1 MSTENKKNTPRKPFT
16 VSQKMQL
23 AVFPLMLADM
33 FKLLYK
39 SCNVEV
45 RGREHVDAALSAHGR
60 CHMAIWHEAMAVA
73 GCFYGGHDYTTMTSQ
88 SFDGEFA
95 ARVIKRWRIGAARGS
110 SSRGGSD
117 ALAVMEEAARHARI
131 TGFTLDGPQGP
142 RYVAKPGMA
151 ILSARTG
158 LPVVPN
164 IFAFEKAWRFNSW
177 DRFPLQKPFS
187 KIYCVYGEAIPP
199 AEDDSPE
206 AVEVARFALESRMNE
221 LLTDLHKEMKL
232 A

>member
-1 MSTENKKNTPRKPFT
+1 
-16 VSQKMQL
+16 MQL
-23 AVFPLMLADM
+23 AVLPVMLADI

-39 SCNVEV
+39 TCPLEV
-45 RGREHVDAALSAHGR
+45 RGVHHKDKVLEEHGR

-88 SFDGEFA
+88 SYDGEFA

-117 ALAVMEEAARHARI
+117 ALSTMFEAAQEARI
-131 TGFTLDGPQGP
+131 TGFTLDGPRGP

-151 ILSARTG
+151 VLSARTG
-158 LPVVPN
+158 LPVIPN
-164 IFAFEKAWRFNSW
+164 IFAFEKAWRLNSW
-177 DRFPLQKPFS
+177 DRFPIQKPFS
-187 KIYCVYGEAIPP
+187 RIYCVYGEAIPAP
-199 AEDDSPE
+199 VDDSPE
-206 AVEVARFALESRMNE
+206 AIEEARFALELRMNE
-221 LLTDLHKEMKL
+221 ILVDLHKEMKL

>member
-1 MSTENKKNTPRKPFT
+1 MTEKKRTPRKPFT
-16 VSQKMQL
+16 FSQRLQL
-23 AVFPLMLADM
+23 AVFPIMLADI

-39 SCNVEV
+39 SCPLEV
-45 RGREHVDAALSAHGR
+45 RGARYKEEVLAEHGR

-73 GCFYGGHDYTTMTSQ
+73 GCYYGGHDYTTMTSQ
-88 SFDGEFA
+88 SYDGEFA

-117 ALAVMEEAARHARI
+117 ALSTMYEAAQHARI

-142 RYVAKPGMA
+142 RYVAKPGMSV
-151 ILSARTG
+151 LSARTG

-164 IFAFEKAWRFNSW
+164 IFAFEKAWRLNSW
-177 DRFPLQKPFS
+177 DRFPIQKPFS
-187 KIYCVYGEAIPP
+187 RIYCVYGEAVPPP
-199 AEDDSPE
+199 ADDSPE
-206 AVEVARFALESRMNE
+206 AIEVARLALESRMNE
-221 LLTDLHKEMKL
+221 ILADLHREMKL